1 MGDSCFEYFS
11 PTDDEGLEGLVRA
24 WTSALL
30 LASRTLV
37 VDMAR
42 DASQAGG
49 TSVGQGLRRAV

>member
-1 MGDSCFEYFS
+1 VGDSCFEYFS
-11 PTDDEGLEGLVRA
+11 PTDDESLEGLVRA

-37 VDMAR
+37 DDVKR

-49 TSVGQGLRRAV
+49 ASGKGGA